1 MGGFCVPR
9 IQRGLAWFALAVVS
23 CALGTLG
30 CTRVTESGGDA
41 GANARKPGS
50 GGVAVQPGGADQGTS
65 PLGGAPGPRPR
76 EVVIYFPD
84 RKGLHLKA
92 VLRAV
97 PAGGFAIDTAVRSLL
112 KGPQAGEELLP
123 VVPEGTRLL
132 GLVVTGG
139 QAYLNLSQEFGSG
152 TEGDGLEPLFA
163 IVNSLTEFPEVGR
176 VFVMVE
182 GRPLQTY
189 RGLEIAG
196 GVARRQDLIESE
208 KRVP

>member
-1 MGGFCVPR
+1 M
-9 IQRGLAWFALAVVS
+9 LALMLVLCS
-23 CALGTLG
+23 LGTLG
-30 CTRVTESGGDA
+30 CTKVTESGRGA
-41 GANARKPGS
+41 GANSRNPGL
-50 GGVAVQPGGADQGTS
+50 GGAAAQPGGSDPGTNS
-65 PLGGAPGPRPR
+65 LGQAPAPRPR

-84 RKGLHLKA
+84 RKGLRLKA
-92 VLRAV
+92 VRRAV

-112 KGPQAGEELLP
+112 QGPQAGEELLP

-163 IVNSLTEFPEVGR
+163 IVNSLTEFPEVVR
-176 VFVMVE
+176 VFIMVE

-189 RGLEIAG
+189 RGFEIAG